1 MTEDSRGEKSSFRA
15 KGGKKKKRYA
25 KSQLTPPFL
34 QIYWSGLKFRVQQM
48 LKILDLKSWTF
59 GTSRSFRDPL
69 VDLVP
74 STDEE
79 VNSGFWFFFGL
90 YKVTCGVSKKLSQN
104 ENSSPP
110 MAHPVLTRTGTSAVA
125 NLVLSQD

>member
-1 MTEDSRGEKSSFRA
+1 MQRA
-15 KGGKKKKRYA
+15 NSPLHSYKYIG
-25 KSQLTPPFL
+25 L
-34 QIYWSGLKFRVQQM
+34 GLKFRVQQM